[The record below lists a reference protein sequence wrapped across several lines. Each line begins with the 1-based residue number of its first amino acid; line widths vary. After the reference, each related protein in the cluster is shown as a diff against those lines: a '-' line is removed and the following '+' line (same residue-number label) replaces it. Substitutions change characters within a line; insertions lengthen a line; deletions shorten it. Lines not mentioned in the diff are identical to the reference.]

1 MKIKYDI
8 LVPGSSVALE
18 NGFIGWSSIVLVEA
32 DGTRIL
38 HDCGHHVTRTA
49 LIASLNARDLEPGD
63 IDILFLSHLHFDHV
77 LNFDLFPKA
86 RVMVSEPEWTYA
98 DSPHEKDIF
107 VPGFIK
113 KALELADLEIFSGAP
128 ELAPGVATLFAPGHT
143 PGLHGLA
150 FEAGGQ
156 RIIIAGDAIKTAHE
170 LYSGKAA
177 MEFDPKLRGSATI
190 TSIRDNADRIVP
202 GHYPEFRKTGNKWI
216 WDDPQP
222 LSVIF
227 R

>member
-1 MKIKYDI
+1 MNISYDI
-8 LVPGSSVALE
+8 LVSGSSVALE
-18 NGFIGWSSIVLVEA
+18 NGFIGWSSIVLVEV

-38 HDCGHHVTRTA
+38 YDCGHHVTRPA
-49 LIASLNARDLEPGD
+49 LVAGLDARNLEPGD

-86 RVMVSEPEWTYA
+86 RIMVSELEWAYA
-98 DSPHEKDIF
+98 DNPHEKDIF

-113 KALELADLEIFSGAP
+113 KALELTNLDIFSGTP
-128 ELAPGVATLFAPGHT
+128 EIAPGIATVFAPGHT
-143 PGLHGLA
+143 PGLYSLA
-150 FEAGGQ
+150 FEVNNQ
-156 RIIIAGDAIKTAHE
+156 RIVIAGDAIKTAHE

-177 MEFDPKLRGSATI
+177 MEFDPEMRGGATI
-190 TSIRDNADRIVP
+190 SNIRDNADRIVP
-202 GHYPEFRKTGNKWI
+202 GHYPEFRKTGDKWI

-222 LSVIF
+222 LPVVF

>member
-1 MKIKYDI
+1 MKIRYRVI
-8 LVPGSSVALE
+8 VPGSSVALA
-18 NGFIGWSSIVLVEA
+18 NGFVGWSSIVLVESN
-32 DGTRIL
+32 DVRIL
-38 HDCGHHVTRTA
+38 YDCGHHVTRPA
-49 LIASLNARDLEPGD
+49 LVAGLQEVGIAPND

-86 RVMVSEPEWTYA
+86 RIMVSDLEWAYA
-98 DSPHEKDIF
+98 DNPHEKDQF

-113 KALELADLEIFSGAP
+113 KALELANLKIFTGTP
-128 ELAPGVATLFAPGHT
+128 ELAPGIKTLFAPGHT

-150 FEAGGQ
+150 FEANGD

-170 LYSGKAA
+170 LLSGKAA
-177 MEFDPKLRGSATI
+177 MEFDPQMRGGVTI
-190 TSIRDNADRIVP
+190 DYIRENADRIVP
-202 GHYPEFRKTGNKWI
+202 GHYPEFRKNGDGWI

-222 LSVIF
+222 LPIIF

>member
-1 MKIKYDI
+1 MEIRYSI
-8 LVPGSSVALE
+8 LVPGSSVALA

-32 DGTRIL
+32 DGVRIL
-38 HDCGHHVTRTA
+38 YDCGHHVTRTA
-49 LIASLNARDLEPGD
+49 LAAGLKALNLDPDD

-86 RVMVSEPEWTYA
+86 RIMVSELEWAYA
-98 DSPHEKDIF
+98 DNPHENDTF
-107 VPGFIK
+107 VPGFIR
-113 KALELADLEIFSGAP
+113 KALELTDLKIFSGAP

-143 PGLHGLA
+143 PGLYGLA
-150 FEAGGQ
+150 FEVDDQ

-170 LYSGKAA
+170 LYSGQAA
-177 MEFDPKLRGSATI
+177 MEFDPEMRGRGTI
-190 TSIRDNADRIVP
+190 SYIRDHADRIVP
-202 GHYPEFRKTGNKWI
+202 GHYPEFRKTGDKWI

-222 LSVIF
+222 LSIVF